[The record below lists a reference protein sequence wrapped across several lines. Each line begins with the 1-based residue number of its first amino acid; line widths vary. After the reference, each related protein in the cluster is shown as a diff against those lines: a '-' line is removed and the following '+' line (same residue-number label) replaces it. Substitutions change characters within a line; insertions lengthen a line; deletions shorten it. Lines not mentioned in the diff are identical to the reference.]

1 MGLLSLVHGAIV
13 PRLPY
18 RTMPAQ
24 QAQPQRP
31 HIVIVS
37 PALAA
42 ANNGNWQ
49 TAQRWQ
55 QMLSK
60 QFHCRIVQSWPDKF
74 ANQDDVMLA
83 LHARKSADSIV
94 AWYAVKGGSKLV
106 VVLTGTD
113 LYRDIQTDAA
123 AQASLDMASKLVVLQ
138 DRAPLALPAQHQFKT
153 TVIFQSTT
161 TQACAAKT
169 DQHLRA
175 LMVGHL
181 RDEKSPE
188 TLFEAARLL
197 ATKDA
202 DKLSPNIYIDHIGEP
217 LDAALGRAAEAT
229 ATSCPNYRYLGGQA
243 HSIVRRQIGRA
254 HVLIHAS
261 KMEGGAH
268 VIMEAACSGTPVLAS
283 RIDGNVGMLGENYAG
298 YFELGDAAGLA
309 QLLIECRRTQ
319 NDANGMLAKLEAQI
333 ALRAPLFAPELE
345 AAKLNAL
352 ITELVTQLI

>member
-1 MGLLSLVHGAIV
+1 MTAKPH
-13 PRLPY
+13 
-18 RTMPAQ
+18 
-24 QAQPQRP
+24 QPHRP

-74 ANQDDVMLA
+74 ANQDEVMLA
-83 LHARKSADSIV
+83 LHARKSAGSIA
-94 AWYAVKGGSKLV
+94 AWYAAKGASKLA

-123 AQASLDMASKLVVLQ
+123 AQASLAMASKIIVLQ
-138 DRAPLALPAQHQFKT
+138 SRAPLALPAQHQAKA

-161 TQACAAKT
+161 MQPTVGKT
-169 DQHLRA
+169 GQHLRA

-188 TLFEAARLL
+188 TLFIAARLL
-197 ATKDA
+197 ASGGAKNDA
-202 DKLSPNIYIDHIGEP
+202 SDAAASSIYIDHIGEP
-217 LDAALGRAAEAT
+217 LDAALGKAAEAT
-229 ATSCPNYRYLGGQA
+229 AAASPQYRWLGGVA
-243 HSIVRRQIGRA
+243 HTATRRQIGRA

-283 RIDGNVGMLGENYAG
+283 RIDGNVGMLGEDYAG

-309 QLLIECRRTQ
+309 QLLMECRRTQ
-319 NDANGMLAKLEAQI
+319 HEASGLLARLQTQV

-352 ITELVTQLI
+352 ITELVAQLI